1 MTFQNA
7 LNIIA
12 ELDSDKVESLR
23 ALLDRMKQ
31 DPEDNSILPFGM
43 LSKVHFGRLV
53 LIPASMGHS
62 GEIYS
67 PILVL
72 ALNIDGAVQEQLD
85 ELVQVAA
92 TGITELFSHCKGYP
106 KTNNITDVHDFLS
119 THVSP
124 VSAFYV
130 NTRGRTLVQVE
141 FEGKLYDA
149 LQTRLDKDDWADLSA
164 NEVHAK
170 LLSYVESEPDLKA
183 ALSPVEQ
190 QPLLFGWLKLAIIAL
205 IGLSLVIL
213 LLPFLLLGV
222 VVLRLHE
229 FGNRAEHYRPPNDR
243 INALEKYEE
252 NGLQNQFS
260 AVGDVQPGLFRKVL
274 LRGGLFALQ
283 LIATH
288 LFNRG
293 KLVDVDTI
301 HYARWVGINDWRRL
315 YFFSNF
321 DGSAESYQND
331 FIERIAF
338 GLNLVFSNGWG
349 WPRNRFL
356 FFGGASDEQAFK
368 AYYRNHQIE
377 TSVWYRA
384 PAYKNFTA
392 INLANNAE
400 IRAGLSKELNDKQAR
415 TWLKRL

>member
-1 MTFQNA
+1 MVFQNA

-12 ELDSDKVESLR
+12 EVDPDKVESLR
-23 ALLDRMKQ
+23 VLLDRMKQ
-31 DPEDNSILPFGM
+31 DPEGNSILPFGK

-53 LIPASMGHS
+53 LIPAAMGHA
-62 GEIYS
+62 GDIYN
-67 PILVL
+67 PVLVL
-72 ALNIDGAVQEQLD
+72 ALNIDGTVQEQLD
-85 ELVQVAA
+85 ELVEMVAA
-92 TGITELFSHCKGYP
+92 GLTEVFSHCKDFP

-119 THVSP
+119 TKLSP
-124 VSAFYV
+124 ADAFYV
-130 NTRGRTLVQVE
+130 NTIGRALVQVQ

-149 LQTRLDKDDWADLSA
+149 LQARLDKDDWADLSA
-164 NEVHAK
+164 DEVHAR
-170 LLSYVESEPDLKA
+170 LVSYVKSEPDLKA
-183 ALSPVEQ
+183 ALTPIV
-190 QPLLFGWLKLAIIAL
+190 QPPQIVGWLKLAVIAL
-205 IGLSLVIL
+205 IGLSLAIL
-213 LLPFLLLGV
+213 LLPVLLLGII
-222 VVLRLHE
+222 VLRLHE
-229 FGNRAEHYRPPNDR
+229 FGNRADHYRPPNDR

-252 NGLQNQFS
+252 KGLQNQFS
-260 AVGDVQPGLFRKVL
+260 AIGYVQAGLFRKVL

-301 HYARWVGINDWRRL
+301 HFARWVGINDWRRL

-349 WPRNRFL
+349 WPRNRYL
-356 FFGGASDEQAFK
+356 LFGGASDEQAFK
-368 AYYRNHQIE
+368 AYYRDHQIE

-392 INLANNAE
+392 VNLTNNAA
-400 IRAGLSKELNDKQAR
+400 IRAGLSKDMNEKQAR